1 MREISVQVSN
11 PAAGLFGLLGN
22 GSQGNIVITA
32 KPAGTAAVANT
43 DSSVSSSTNGTDSEA
58 TKTFLDYMKKSAA
71 QHLRDAWLK
80 SHNLTEEKLAAMSPT
95 ERAAVEKQIAEDIKK
110 QMQEEAAKKVAA
122 TGLTGLLNR
131 AAF

>member
-1 MREISVQVSN
+1 M
-11 PAAGLFGLLGN
+11 AGLYGLLGTGAQN
-22 GSQGNIVITA
+22 NIVITA
-32 KPAGTAAVANT
+32 KPAGTAAIGAGNTNAN
-43 DSSVSSSTNGTDSEA
+43 VSSATTGTDSEA